1 MAAPD
6 ALFAMGWPRGV
17 SGLVEG
23 RLGSVAL
30 PGGSSVSVIHSGRFL
45 VAGTAQ
51 GELLVSETAL
61 SFWGGVDSRTGT
73 IIDQH
78 HPLRGQS
85 LAQRVLAVPGARGS
99 CSGSGTLLEL
109 ILNGH
114 APVAIVV
121 YELEQILS
129 LGALVA
135 DLMFQRSIPILQV
148 ERSVIQGLGRFRYAR
163 IAKQGDLHVFDD
175 PPSDGWRPDGPQPDR
190 SDTPTV
196 RLAPIDQAFLSGKH
210 GKAAQ
215 VAMHLLCRMADLQ
228 GARTFIDVSQVHID
242 GCIYSGPAC
251 LRFAELL
258 LEWQARVRVP
268 TTLNSISVDKR
279 RWRALGV
286 AEELG
291 LPASALAD
299 AYLSMGARPSFTCA
313 PYLLDSAPGFG
324 EQIGWAESNAVV
336 YANSVIGAR
345 TMKYPDFLDVCI
357 ALTGRA
363 PLAGCH
369 LDAGRCATLE
379 IGVERPNGADD
390 SYWPLLG
397 YCCGALCGS
406 EIPLIAGLEATG
418 PGPDELKAFA
428 AAFATTAA
436 APMFHMSGVT
446 PEASGQ
452 APSRRVR
459 ISHTELQHAWNKLN
473 TAAERRIGLIS
484 FGNPHLSLN
493 ECRRLAALMDKRTKA
508 PEVVVIVTCGRDV
521 HDAAS
526 KAGYVAA
533 IEAFGA
539 KFITD
544 TCWCMLGEPVVPPN
558 ARTLMTNSVKYAHYA
573 PGLVGRGVRLGGMAG
588 CVDAA
593 AAGEA
598 GGDPPD
604 WLCSLS

>member
-1 MAAPD
+1 
-6 ALFAMGWPRGV
+6 
-17 SGLVEG
+17 
-23 RLGSVAL
+23 
-30 PGGSSVSVIHSGRFL
+30 VSVIHSGRFL
-45 VAGTAQ
+45 VAGT
-51 GELLVSETAL
+51 GHGDLLVSDTAL
-61 SFWGGVDSRTGT
+61 SFWGGVDSRTGA

-85 LAQRVLAVPGARGS
+85 LAQRVLAIPGARGS

-114 APVAIVV
+114 APAAIVV
-121 YELEQILS
+121 YEREEILS
-129 LGALVA
+129 LGVLVA

-148 ERSVIQGLGRFRYAR
+148 ERSVIQSLGRFRYAR
-163 IAKQGDLHVFDD
+163 IAEQGLQVFDGR
-175 PPSDGWRPDGPQPDR
+175 PFGGWRPDGAQA
-190 SDTPTV
+190 DTACSPSV
-196 RLAPIDQAFLSGKH
+196 HLEPIDQAFLSGKH

-215 VAMHLLCRMADLQ
+215 VAMRLLCRMADLQ
-228 GARTFIDVSQVHID
+228 GARTFIDVTQVHID

-251 LRFAELL
+251 LRVAELL

-268 TTLNSISVDKR
+268 TTLNSISVDKH

-313 PYLLDSAPGFG
+313 PYLLDSAPRFG

-369 LDAGRCATLE
+369 LDAGRCATVA
-379 IGVERPNGADD
+379 IVVERPTDADD

-397 YCCGALCGS
+397 YCCGAVCGT
-406 EIPLIAGLEATG
+406 EIPLISGLDTSGA
-418 PGPDELKAFA
+418 GPDELKAFA

-436 APMFHMSGVT
+436 APMFHMSGLT
-446 PEASGQ
+446 PEASYQ

-459 ISHTELQHAWNKLN
+459 ISRTELERGWKELN
-473 TAAERRIGLIS
+473 TATDRRIGLVS
-484 FGNPHLSLN
+484 FGNPHFSLN
-493 ECRRLAALMDKRTKA
+493 ECRRLAALVDKRTKA
-508 PEVVVIVTCGRDV
+508 PEVAVIVTCGRDV

-544 TCWCMLGEPVVPPN
+544 TCWCMLGEPVVPPSV
-558 ARTLMTNSVKYAHYA
+558 RTLMTNSAKYAYYA
-573 PGLVGRGVRLGGMAG
+573 PGLVGRGVQFGSMAR

-593 AAGEA
+593 IAGEV

-604 WLCSLS
+604 WLSSLN

>member
-1 MAAPD
+1 
-6 ALFAMGWPRGV
+6 
-17 SGLVEG
+17 
-23 RLGSVAL
+23 
-30 PGGSSVSVIHSGRFL
+30 VSVINSGRFL
-45 VAGTAQ
+45 VAGTGQ
-51 GELLVSETAL
+51 GELLVSETPL
-61 SFWGGVDSRTGT
+61 SFWGGVDSRTGA
-73 IIDQH
+73 IIDRH

-85 LAQRVLAVPGARGS
+85 LAQRVLAIPGARGS

-109 ILNGH
+109 ILNGR
-114 APVAIVV
+114 APAAIVV
-121 YELEQILS
+121 YEREEILS

-135 DLMFQRSIPILQV
+135 DLVFQRSIPILQV
-148 ERSVIQGLGRFRYAR
+148 ERSVIPSLGRFRYAR
-163 IAKQGDLHVFDD
+163 IAEQGLQVFDG
-175 PPSDGWRPDGPQPDR
+175 PPADGWRPDGLQTDR
-190 SDTPTV
+190 TGGPTV
-196 RLAPIDQAFLSGKH
+196 HLEPIDHAFLSGKH

-215 VAMHLLCRMADLQ
+215 VAMRLLCRMADLQ

-268 TTLNSISVDKR
+268 TTLNSISVDKQ

-313 PYLLDSAPGFG
+313 PYLLDSAPRFG

-369 LDAGRCATLE
+369 LDAGRCAALE
-379 IGVERPNGADD
+379 IVVERPNGADD

-397 YCCGALCGS
+397 YCCGALSGS
-406 EIPLIAGLEATG
+406 EIPLIAGLETSGA
-418 PGPDELKAFA
+418 GPDELKAFA

-436 APMFHMSGVT
+436 APMFHMCGVT

-452 APSRRVR
+452 APARRVR
-459 ISHTELQHAWNKLN
+459 IGRTELQRGWKDLN
-473 TAAERRIGLIS
+473 TATERRIGLVS

-493 ECRRLAALMDKRTKA
+493 ECRRLAALMDRRTKA
-508 PEVVVIVTCGRDV
+508 PEVAVIVTCGRDV

-533 IEAFGA
+533 IEAFGT

-558 ARTLMTNSVKYAHYA
+558 ARTLMTNSAKYAHYA
-573 PGLVGRGVRLGGMAG
+573 PGLVGRGVRLGSMAG

-593 AAGEA
+593 TTGEV

-604 WLCSLS
+604 WLSSLK

>member
-1 MAAPD
+1 M
-6 ALFAMGWPRGV
+6 
-17 SGLVEG
+17 
-23 RLGSVAL
+23 
-30 PGGSSVSVIHSGRFL
+30 SVINSGRFL
-45 VAGTAQ
+45 VAGTGQ
-51 GELLVSETAL
+51 GELLVSETPL
-61 SFWGGVDSRTGT
+61 SFWGGVDSRTGA
-73 IIDQH
+73 IIDRH

-85 LAQRVLAVPGARGS
+85 LAQRVLAIPGARGS
-99 CSGSGTLLEL
+99 CSGSGTLVEL

-114 APVAIVV
+114 APAAIVV
-121 YELEQILS
+121 CEREEILS

-135 DLMFQRSIPILQV
+135 ELMFQRSIPILQV
-148 ERSVIQGLGRFRYAR
+148 ERSVIPSLGRFRYAR
-163 IAKQGDLHVFDD
+163 IAEQGLQVFDG
-175 PPSDGWRPDGPQPDR
+175 PPADGWRPDGLQTDR
-190 SDTPTV
+190 TGGPTV
-196 RLAPIDQAFLSGKH
+196 HLEPIDHAFLSGKH

-215 VAMHLLCRMADLQ
+215 VAMRLLCRMADLQ

-268 TTLNSISVDKR
+268 TTLNSISVDKQ

-313 PYLLDSAPGFG
+313 PYLLDSAPRFG

-369 LDAGRCATLE
+369 LDAGRCAALE
-379 IGVERPNGADD
+379 IVVERPNGADD

-397 YCCGALCGS
+397 YCCGALSGS
-406 EIPLIAGLEATG
+406 EIPLIAGLETSGA
-418 PGPDELKAFA
+418 GPDELKAFA

-436 APMFHMSGVT
+436 APMFHMCGVT

-452 APSRRVR
+452 APARRVR
-459 ISHTELQHAWNKLN
+459 IGRTELQRGWKDLN
-473 TAAERRIGLIS
+473 TATERRIGLVS

-493 ECRRLAALMDKRTKA
+493 ECRRLAALMDRRTKA
-508 PEVVVIVTCGRDV
+508 PEVAVIVTCGRDV

-533 IEAFGA
+533 IEAFGT

-558 ARTLMTNSVKYAHYA
+558 ARTLMTNSAKYAHYA
-573 PGLVGRGVRLGGMAG
+573 PGLVGRDVRLGSMAG

-593 AAGEA
+593 TTGEV

-604 WLCSLS
+604 WLSSLK

>member
-1 MAAPD
+1 M
-6 ALFAMGWPRGV
+6 
-17 SGLVEG
+17 
-23 RLGSVAL
+23 
-30 PGGSSVSVIHSGRFL
+30 SVIHSGRFL
-45 VAGTAQ
+45 VAGTGQ
-51 GELLVSETAL
+51 GDLLVSETPL
-61 SFWGGVDSRTGT
+61 SFWGGVDSRTGA
-73 IIDQH
+73 IIDRH

-85 LAQRVLAVPGARGS
+85 LAQRVLAIPGARGS

-114 APVAIVV
+114 APAAIVV
-121 YELEQILS
+121 YEREEILS

-135 DLMFQRSIPILQV
+135 DLVFQRSIPILQV
-148 ERSVIQGLGRFRYAR
+148 ERSVLPSLGRFRYAR
-163 IAKQGDLHVFDD
+163 IAEQGLQVFDG
-175 PPSDGWRPDGPQPDR
+175 PPADGWRPDGLQTDR
-190 SDTPTV
+190 TGGPTV
-196 RLAPIDQAFLSGKH
+196 HLEPIDHAFLSGKH

-215 VAMHLLCRMADLQ
+215 VAMRLLCRMADLQ

-268 TTLNSISVDKR
+268 TTLNSISVDKQ

-313 PYLLDSAPGFG
+313 PYLLDSAPRFG

-379 IGVERPNGADD
+379 IVVERPHGADD

-397 YCCGALCGS
+397 YCCGALSGS
-406 EIPLIAGLEATG
+406 EIPLIAGLETSAAD
-418 PGPDELKAFA
+418 PDELKAFA

-436 APMFHMSGVT
+436 APMFHMRGVT

-452 APSRRVR
+452 APSRRVC
-459 ISHTELQHAWNKLN
+459 ISRTELQRGWKELN
-473 TAAERRIGLIS
+473 TATERRIGLVS

-493 ECRRLAALMDKRTKA
+493 ECRRLAALMGERTKA
-508 PEVVVIVTCGRDV
+508 PDVAVIVTCGRDV
-521 HDAAS
+521 HDAAC
-526 KAGYVAA
+526 KAGYVTA

-544 TCWCMLGEPVVPPN
+544 TCWCMLGEPVVPEPRR
-558 ARTLMTNSVKYAHYA
+558 ALGVKQ
-573 PGLVGRGVRLGGMAG
+573 
-588 CVDAA
+588 
-593 AAGEA
+593 
-598 GGDPPD
+598 
-604 WLCSLS
+604 S